1 MKFWKPSIRSRGVV
15 RGGDV
20 PEVEL
25 SERVPVV
32 VISPLGVVWEMNAA
46 AEQLLK
52 NTATSYVNMKWNWP
66 LKDGAVIDLHG
77 HNIQLDIM
85 KTKFAHY
92 VMLHDL
98 SVKEQFGQQAAAQ
111 AIEIET
117 LQNEL
122 NKAHEL
128 LAVKEKFTS
137 LIAHDF
143 GNPITGIR
151 LQSDILKKH
160 LGSIS
165 QESIMQRLEQVDTH
179 LNHMI
184 DLLDDL
190 LLLNQINGTQSSEQT
205 APFHLEAFCRKIV
218 DQIKRGWKGRE
229 VIVTCAG
236 EMDNIQIDRRLIRY
250 ILSNLVGNALKY
262 SPDGGDVH
270 MDIIVS
276 DDTIEI
282 AVRDHGIGIP
292 ADELD
297 KIFTQFYRAS
307 NVNEFSGLG
316 LGLTM
321 MRTCIEM
328 CDGTINVESKLD
340 EGTTFVVS
348 LPRRTRK

>member
-1 MKFWKPSIRSRGVV
+1 M
-15 RGGDV
+15 

-25 SERVPVV
+25 SERIPVV
-32 VISPLGVVWEMNAA
+32 VVSPLGVVWEMNAA

-52 NTATSYVNMKWNWP
+52 NTSTSYENMKWDWP

-77 HNIQLDIM
+77 HNIRLDIM

-92 VMLHDL
+92 VMLRKL
-98 SVKEQFGQQAAAQ
+98 SVKERPGGQATVL

-122 NKAHEL
+122 KKAHEL
-128 LAVKEKFTS
+128 LDMKEKFAA
-137 LIAHDF
+137 LIAHEF
-143 GNPITGIR
+143 GTPITGIR
-151 LQSDILKKH
+151 LQSDMLKKH

-165 QESIMQRLEQVDTH
+165 QEAITQRLEQIDSQ

-190 LLLNQINGTQSSEQT
+190 LLLNQINGSQSSERT
-205 APFHLEAFCRKIV
+205 APFHLEAFCRKII

-229 VIVTCAG
+229 VIVTTAG
-236 EMDNIQIDRRLIRY
+236 EMGNIQIDRRLVRY

-262 SPDGGDVH
+262 SPKGGDVNV
-270 MDIIVS
+270 DIIVS
-276 DDTIEI
+276 DDTI
-282 AVRDHGIGIP
+282 ALLVSDHGIGIP

-297 KIFTQFYRAS
+297 KIFMQFYRAS
-307 NVNEFSGLG
+307 NVNEFNGLG

-321 MRTCIEM
+321 MRTCVELSG
-328 CDGTINVESKLD
+328 GTIHVESKLH
-340 EGTTFVVS
+340 EGTTFIVS
-348 LPRRTRK
+348 LPNCKDDN

>member
-1 MKFWKPSIRSRGVV
+1 M
-15 RGGDV
+15 
-20 PEVEL
+20 

-32 VISPLGVVWEMNAA
+32 VVSPLGVVWEMNAA
-46 AEQLLK
+46 AEQLLGK
-52 NTATSYVNMKWNWP
+52 PATSCVNMKWNWP
-66 LKDGAVIDLHG
+66 LKDGSVVDVHG

-85 KTKFAHY
+85 RTKFAHY

-98 SVKEQFGQQAAAQ
+98 NVKEQIGEQAAAQ
-111 AIEIET
+111 ASEIAM

-122 NKAHEL
+122 KKSHEL
-128 LAVKEKFTS
+128 LAVKEKFTA

-143 GNPITGIR
+143 GTPITGIR

-160 LGSIS
+160 IGGLS
-165 QESIMQRLEQVDTH
+165 QESVTQRLEQIDGH

-190 LLLNQINGTQSSEQT
+190 LLLNQINGVQSSERS
-205 APFHLEAFCRKIV
+205 AFNLEVFARKIIE
-218 DQIKRGWKGRE
+218 QIKRGWKGRE
-229 VIVTCAG
+229 VVVTYSG
-236 EMDNIQIDRRLIRY
+236 QMDNVQVDRRLVSY

-262 SPDGGDVH
+262 SPDGGEVNVVINVTDE
-270 MDIIVS
+270 II
-276 DDTIEI
+276 TIT
-282 AVRDHGIGIP
+282 VRDQGIGIP

-307 NVNEFSGLG
+307 NVSEFSGLG

-328 CDGTINVESKLD
+328 CDGIITVESKLN

-348 LPRRTRK
+348 LPR

>member
-1 MKFWKPSIRSRGVV
+1 MKFWKPSIRFLGVA

-25 SERVPVV
+25 SEHVPLV

-52 NTATSYVNMKWNWP
+52 DTATSYVNMKWNWP
-66 LKDGAVIDLHG
+66 LKDGAVIDLQG

-98 SVKEQFGQQAAAQ
+98 SAKEQSEQQVAAQ
-111 AIEIET
+111 ALEIAT
-117 LQNEL
+117 LENEL
-122 NKAHEL
+122 KKAHEL
-128 LAVKEKFTS
+128 LAVKEKFTA

-143 GNPITGIR
+143 GTPITGIR

-160 LGSIS
+160 LSS
-165 QESIMQRLEQVDTH
+165 LTQESIVQRLEQVDSQ

-190 LLLNQINGTQSSEQT
+190 LLLNQINGVQSSERSV
-205 APFHLEAFCRKIV
+205 FNLEAFSRKIIE
-218 DQIKRGWKGRE
+218 QIKRGWKGRE
-229 VIVTCAG
+229 VLVNCTG
-236 EMDNIQIDRRLIRY
+236 QMDNIQVDRRLVRY

-262 SPDGGDVH
+262 SPNGDDVKV
-270 MDIIVS
+270 DINVTEETITLSVS
-276 DDTIEI
+276 
-282 AVRDHGIGIP
+282 DHGIGIP

-307 NVNEFSGLG
+307 NVSEFSGLG

-328 CDGTINVESKLD
+328 SDGTIRVESKLG

-348 LPRRTRK
+348 LPRRNG

>member
-1 MKFWKPSIRSRGVV
+1 
-15 RGGDV
+15 
-20 PEVEL
+20 
-25 SERVPVV
+25 
-32 VISPLGVVWEMNAA
+32 MNAA
-46 AEQLLK
+46 AEQLLGK
-52 NTATSYVNMKWNWP
+52 PATSYVNMKWNWP
-66 LKDGAVIDLHG
+66 LKDGAVVEVQG
-77 HNIQLDIM
+77 HNVQLDIM

-98 SVKEQFGQQAAAQ
+98 SVKEQIGEQAAAQ
-111 AIEIET
+111 ASEIAM

-122 NKAHEL
+122 KKAHEL
-128 LAVKEKFTS
+128 LAVKEKFTA

-143 GNPITGIR
+143 GTPITGIR

-160 LGSIS
+160 LGGLS
-165 QESIMQRLEQVDTH
+165 QESITQRLEQIDSQ

-190 LLLNQINGTQSSEQT
+190 LLLNQINGVQSSE
-205 APFHLEAFCRKIV
+205 PSVFNLEVFARKIIE
-218 DQIKRGWKGRE
+218 QIKRGWKGRE
-229 VIVTCAG
+229 VIMTYAG
-236 EMDNIQIDRRLIRY
+236 QMDNVQVDRRLVRY

-262 SPDGGDVH
+262 SPMGDDVH
-270 MDIIVS
+270 VDIRVS
-276 DDTIEI
+276 DEIITIT
-282 AVRDHGIGIP
+282 VRDHGIGIP

-307 NVNEFSGLG
+307 NVSEFSGLG

-328 CDGTINVESKLD
+328 CDGTINVASKLN

-348 LPRRTRK
+348 LPR